1 MVGWQKTSEP
11 DENTKDRMVLVQDDS
26 EKKIYEVDGQQ
37 MMNNLATGE
46 WLVYEEP
53 GDSED
58 EPGDSE
64 R

>member
-11 DENTKDRMVLVQDDS
+11 DENTKDRMVLVQDDP

-37 MMNNLATGE
+37 IMNNLATGE
-46 WLVYEEP
+46 WFIYEDA
-53 GDSED
+53 GDSE
-58 EPGDSE
+58 EKTGNSE